1 LNGALAYLS
10 QCTSRGLTES
20 ADVTRPPTA
29 EEFLALMG
37 YLAEQGI
44 EATLV
49 GSAAVVHHL
58 RNSPH
63 GFRPTFDVDIHV
75 NKQLPPLPAG
85 WRKDQT
91 AVGVNSWISP
101 SGGIVD
107 FLTPGHRFPSGEIV
121 PRRVGRQTASDG
133 NYAVAEIN
141 DLIRIKLDSMRD
153 KDLHDVL
160 AMVRHLGY
168 VPSAASLG
176 GRLTDTQQQ
185 NLDLVRVW
193 ISARPQ
199 GRYGE

>member
-1 LNGALAYLS
+1 
-10 QCTSRGLTES
+10 LTES

-141 DLIRIKLDSMRD
+141 DLIRTSVQMPSESNPSLFS
-153 KDLHDVL
+153 HFDVRL
-160 AMVRHLGY
+160 APQRMQLACQPMIISTY
-168 VPSAASLG
+168 V
-176 GRLTDTQQQ
+176 
-185 NLDLVRVW
+185 
-193 ISARPQ
+193 
-199 GRYGE
+199 